1 MEEWNDGMMGED
13 AANNGGDGTAQ
24 SRDGVRRNVNRGY
37 QKLRVWHYAIDYY
50 RATYVVFKSF
60 PYGSRRVASQ
70 AMACADSVHRNIA
83 EGYCRKSIREYL
95 HFLNIALGSLGESV
109 SGLHAYVG
117 SGQLTAEEFERL
129 DSQAYQL
136 ENTLVRLIAS
146 LQEKAREGSW
156 EDTFTLREDASEY
169 EVGPE
174 RAATSEAQQ

>member
-1 MEEWNDGMMGED
+1 MEEWNDGMMGESV
-13 AANNGGDGTAQ
+13 ANNNGDGAGPN
-24 SRDGVRRNVNRGY
+24 RDGIRRNVNRGY

-60 PYGSRRVASQ
+60 PYESRRVASQ

-95 HFLNIALGSLGESV
+95 YFLNIALGSVGESV

-117 SGQLTAEEFERL
+117 SGQLTGEEFERL

-156 EDTFTLREDASEY
+156 EDTFTLREDGAGY
-169 EVGPE
+169 EFGPE
-174 RAATSEAQQ
+174 RIAAPEAQQ